1 LTNYSHKTA
10 FLLTLLWVAC
20 LHFTAVNAQSENN
33 GGVRG
38 GAVNAQSEKKG
49 GAQGRAANAQ
59 SRLAANAQN
68 RYTISGTIRDGST
81 GEILIGATI
90 SLQEIPRSGILSNA
104 YGFYSIT
111 APAGKYTLLI
121 SFSGYQ
127 QDSLPVDLT
136 HNILLPVQLT
146 TEAGQLT
153 EVVVSASK
161 KNDNVTRP
169 LMGVQKLTTNEIKN
183 IPVLFGEKDVLK
195 TIQLLPG
202 IQFAG
207 DGNSG
212 FYVRGG
218 GADQNL
224 ILLDEATVY
233 NPSHLLGFFST
244 FNSDAIKDITVY
256 KGGMPAEYGGRLA
269 SVVDIKMNDGND
281 KDYHLGGGIGL
292 ISSRLNAEGPI
303 VQDRGS
309 FSISGRRTY
318 ADLFLKLSPDST
330 VNNNSL
336 YFYDLNIKAN
346 YKFDENNHVYLSG
359 YFGRDNLSFGN
370 TFGIDYGNATGT
382 ARWNHVFNSRLFSN
396 TSLVSSKYSYKIRI
410 NSTNN
415 DIDFTSNIRDLAL
428 KEDLQYFIDADNK
441 IDFGFNTIHHIIAPG
456 IINASA
462 NSSFNSLILQNKY
475 SLENAIYVAH
485 EWSPTSDLHFNY
497 GLRVSDFLVLGPG
510 DFYTY
515 DSAGNTT
522 STTHYKSGDMVKTY
536 TNLEPRLSVSY
547 QLNDASSIKASYNRN
562 TQVLHLISNSTS
574 SNPTDLW
581 IPSSNN
587 VKPEIADQESI
598 GYFRNFKDNSYEFS
612 VETYYKSM
620 QNQID
625 YKNGAQLIA
634 NENVES
640 QLLYGKGR
648 AYGVEL
654 FLKKKVGKFTGWVS
668 YTLSRTELKIDGI
681 DNDTWYPAKQDRTH
695 DISLVGIY
703 QASRKWTLSATW
715 VYYTGNAVSFPSGK
729 YEVDGQTAFYYTERN
744 GYRMPAYHRM
754 DVAATM
760 LGKKHKRFESSWTFS
775 IYNVYGREN
784 AYSIEFQNDPND
796 PSKTQAVQYALFRF
810 VPSATYNFKF

>member
-1 LTNYSHKTA
+1 LQTIRIRHLTNYSHKTA
-10 FLLTLLWVAC
+10 FLLILFWVAC
-20 LHFTAVNAQSENN
+20 FHFGSVE
-33 GGVRG
+33 
-38 GAVNAQSEKKG
+38 
-49 GAQGRAANAQ
+49 AQ
-59 SRLAANAQN
+59 SR
-68 RYTISGTIRDGST
+68 YSISGTIRDGST

-121 SFSGYQ
+121 SFAGYQ
-127 QDSLPVDLT
+127 QDSLPIDLT
-136 HNILLPVQLT
+136 HNILLPVQLS
-146 TEAGQLT
+146 TESGQLT
-153 EVVVSASK
+153 EVVVNALK

-269 SVVDIKMNDGND
+269 SVIDIKMNDGND

-346 YKFDENNHVYLSG
+346 YKIDEKNHVYLSG

-382 ARWNHVFNSRLFSN
+382 ARWNHVFSSRLFSN

-415 DIDFTSNIRDLAL
+415 NIDFTSNIRDLAL

-441 IDFGFNTIHHIIAPG
+441 IDFGFSTTHHIIAPG
-456 IINASA
+456 IIDASA
-462 NSSFNSLILQNKY
+462 NSSFNSLILQNRY
-475 SLENAIYVAH
+475 SLENAVYVSH
-485 EWSPTSDLHFNY
+485 QWSPTTDWHVNY

-522 STTHYKSGDMVKTY
+522 NTKHYPSGDLVRTY
-536 TNLEPRLSVSY
+536 TNPEPRLSVSY
-547 QLNDASSIKASYNRN
+547 QLDEASSVKASYNRN
-562 TQVLHLISNSTS
+562 TQVLHLVSNSTS

-648 AYGVEL
+648 AYGIEF
-654 FLKKKVGKFTGWVS
+654 FLKKKAGKFTGWVS

-681 DNDTWYPAKQDRTH
+681 NNDTWYPAKQDRTH

-703 QASRKWTLSATW
+703 QANRKWTLSATW

-760 LGKKHKRFESSWTFS
+760 LGKKHKKFESSWTFS
-775 IYNVYGREN
+775 IYNLYGREN

-796 PSKTQAVQYALFRF
+796 PTKTQAVQYSLFRF
-810 VPSATYNFKF
+810 VPSVTYNFKF

>member
-1 LTNYSHKTA
+1 MTNYSHKTA
-10 FLLTLLWVAC
+10 FLLILFWVAC
-20 LHFTAVNAQSENN
+20 FHATT
-33 GGVRG
+33 
-38 GAVNAQSEKKG
+38 
-49 GAQGRAANAQ
+49 
-59 SRLAANAQN
+59 ANAQN
-68 RYTISGTIRDGST
+68 RYTISGTVRDGST

-90 SLQEIPRSGILSNA
+90 SLQELPRSGILSNA

-136 HNILLPVQLT
+136 HTITLPIQLRT
-146 TEAGQLT
+146 DEGQLT
-153 EVVVSASK
+153 EVVVSAQK

-169 LMGVQKLTTNEIKN
+169 LMGVQKLTTSEIKN

-218 GADQNL
+218 GSDQNL

-256 KGGMPAEYGGRLA
+256 KGGMPAEYGGRLS
-269 SVVDIKMNDGND
+269 SVIDIKMNDGND

-309 FSISGRRTY
+309 FSISARRTY

-336 YFYDLNIKAN
+336 YFYDLNVKAN
-346 YKFDENNHVYLSG
+346 YKIDEKNHVYLSG

-382 ARWNHVFNSRLFSN
+382 ARWNHVFSSRLFSN
-396 TSLVSSKYSYKIRI
+396 TSLITSKYSYKIRI

-441 IDFGFNTIHHIIAPG
+441 IDFGFSTIHHIIAPG
-456 IINASA
+456 IIDASA

-475 SLENAIYVAH
+475 SLENAIYVSH
-485 EWSPTSDLHFNY
+485 QWSPATNLHFNY

-522 STTHYKSGDMVKTY
+522 STKHYPSGDMVKTY
-536 TNLEPRLSVSY
+536 TSPEPRLSVSY
-547 QLNDASSIKASYNRN
+547 QLDDASSIKASYNRN

-587 VKPEIADQESI
+587 VKPEIAGQESI
-598 GYFRNFKDNSYEFS
+598 GYFRNFKDNNYEFS

-625 YKNGAQLIA
+625 YKNGAQLVA

-648 AYGVEL
+648 AYGIEL
-654 FLKKKVGKFTGWVS
+654 FLKKKAGRFTGWVS

-681 DNDTWYPAKQDRTH
+681 NNDTWYPAKQDRTH

-703 QASRKWTLSATW
+703 QASRKWTVSATW

-760 LGKKHKRFESSWTFS
+760 LGKKHKKYESSWTFS
-775 IYNVYGREN
+775 IYNLYGREN

-796 PSKTQAVQYALFRF
+796 PSKTQAVQYSLFRF
-810 VPSATYNFKF
+810 VPSVTYNFKF

>member
-10 FLLTLLWVAC
+10 FLLILFWVSC
-20 LHFTAVNAQSENN
+20 FHFSSVE
-33 GGVRG
+33 
-38 GAVNAQSEKKG
+38 
-49 GAQGRAANAQ
+49 
-59 SRLAANAQN
+59 AQN

-90 SLQEIPRSGILSNA
+90 SLQEFPRSGILSNA

-111 APAGKYTLLI
+111 APAGKYNLLI

-127 QDSLPVDLT
+127 QDSLPIDLK

-146 TEAGQLT
+146 TGSGQLA
-153 EVVVSASK
+153 EVVVNAQK

-269 SVVDIKMNDGND
+269 SVIDIKMNDGND

-336 YFYDLNIKAN
+336 YFYDLNVKAN
-346 YKFDENNHVYLSG
+346 YKIDEKNHVYLSG

-382 ARWNHVFNSRLFSN
+382 ARWNHVFSSRLFSN
-396 TSLVSSKYSYKIRI
+396 TSLISSKYSYKIRI

-415 DIDFTSNIRDLAL
+415 NIDFTSNIRDLAL

-441 IDFGFNTIHHIIAPG
+441 IDFGFSTIHHIIAPG
-456 IINASA
+456 IIDASA
-462 NSSFNSLILQNKY
+462 NSSFNSLILQNRY
-475 SLENAIYVAH
+475 SLENAVYVSH
-485 EWSPTSDLHFNY
+485 QWSPTADLHVNY
-497 GLRVSDFLVLGPG
+497 GLRVSDFLVVGPG

-522 STTHYKSGDMVKTY
+522 NTKHYPSGDLVKTY
-536 TNLEPRLSVSY
+536 TNPEPRLSISY
-547 QLNDASSIKASYNRN
+547 QLDEASSVKASYNRN
-562 TQVLHLISNSTS
+562 TQVLHLVSNSTS

-625 YKNGAQLIA
+625 YKNGAQLVA

-648 AYGVEL
+648 AYGIEF
-654 FLKKKVGKFTGWVS
+654 FLKKKAGKFTGWVS

-681 DNDTWYPAKQDRTH
+681 NSDTWYPAKQDRTH

-703 QASRKWTLSATW
+703 QANHKWTFSATW

-760 LGKKHKRFESSWTFS
+760 LGRKHKKFESSWTFS

-796 PSKTQAVQYALFRF
+796 PSKTQAIQYSLFRF
-810 VPSATYNFKF
+810 VPSVTYNFKF

>member
-1 LTNYSHKTA
+1 LTNYYSHKTA
-10 FLLTLLWVAC
+10 FLLGLFWVGC
-20 LHFTAVNAQSENN
+20 FHCITAGAQS
-33 GGVRG
+33 
-38 GAVNAQSEKKG
+38 
-49 GAQGRAANAQ
+49 
-59 SRLAANAQN
+59 
-68 RYTISGTIRDGST
+68 RYTISGTIRDQST
-81 GEILIGATI
+81 GEMLIGATI

-121 SFSGYQ
+121 SFSGYR
-127 QDSLPVDLT
+127 QDSLAVDLT

-146 TEAGQLT
+146 TDAGQLT
-153 EVVVSASK
+153 EVVVNAQK

-218 GADQNL
+218 GSDQNL

-281 KDYHLGGGIGL
+281 KDYHLGGGIGI

-336 YFYDLNIKAN
+336 YFYDLNVKAN
-346 YKFDENNHVYLSG
+346 YKIDENNHVYLSG

-382 ARWNHVFNSRLFSN
+382 ARWNHVFSSRLFSN
-396 TSLVSSKYSYKIRI
+396 TSIISSKYSYKIRI

-415 DIDFTSNIRDLAL
+415 NIDFTSNIRDLAL
-428 KEDLQYFIDADNK
+428 KEDLQYFVNADNK
-441 IDFGFNTIHHIIAPG
+441 IDFGFSTIHHIIAPG
-456 IINASA
+456 IIDASA

-475 SLENAIYVAH
+475 SLENAVYVSH
-485 EWSPTSDLHFNY
+485 QWSPTNAWHVNY
-497 GLRVSDFLVLGPG
+497 GLRLSDFLVLGPG
-510 DFYTY
+510 DFYAF

-522 STTHYKSGDMVKTY
+522 STTHYQSGHLVKTY
-536 TNLEPRLSVSY
+536 TNPEPRLSVSY
-547 QLNDASSIKASYNRN
+547 QLDDASSIKASYNRN

-625 YKNGAQLIA
+625 YKNGAQLVA

-681 DNDTWYPAKQDRTH
+681 NNDTWYAAKQDRTH

-703 QASRKWTLSATW
+703 QANKKWTLSATW

-760 LGKKHKRFESSWTFS
+760 LGRKHRKFESSWTFS
-775 IYNVYGREN
+775 IYNLYGREN

-796 PSKTQAVQYALFRF
+796 PSKTQAVQYSLFRF
-810 VPSATYNFKF
+810 VPSVTYNFKF

>member
-10 FLLTLLWVAC
+10 FLLILFWVAC
-20 LHFTAVNAQSENN
+20 LHFSSVEAQS
-33 GGVRG
+33 
-38 GAVNAQSEKKG
+38 
-49 GAQGRAANAQ
+49 
-59 SRLAANAQN
+59 
-68 RYTISGTIRDGST
+68 RYTISGTVRDAAT

-90 SLQEIPRSGILSNA
+90 SLQELPRSGILSNA

-111 APAGKYTLLI
+111 AAAGKYTLLI

-127 QDSLPVDLT
+127 QDSLPVNLT
-136 HNILLPVQLT
+136 HNILLPIQLST
-146 TEAGQLT
+146 DATQLT
-153 EVVVSASK
+153 EVVVNAQK

-169 LMGVQKLTTNEIKN
+169 LMGVQKLTTNEIRN

-336 YFYDLNIKAN
+336 YFYDFNVKAN
-346 YKFDENNHVYLSG
+346 YKIDENNHVYLSG

-382 ARWNHVFNSRLFSN
+382 ARWNHVFSSRLFSN
-396 TSLVSSKYSYKIRI
+396 TSLISSKYSYKIRI

-441 IDFGFNTIHHIIAPG
+441 IDFGFSTIHHIIAPG

-462 NSSFNSLILQNKY
+462 NSSFNSLILQNRY
-475 SLENAIYVAH
+475 SFENAVYVSH
-485 EWSPTSDLHFNY
+485 QWSPASDLHFIY
-497 GLRVSDFLVLGPG
+497 GLRATDFIVLGPG

-515 DSAGNTT
+515 DSSGNTT
-522 STTHYKSGDMVKTY
+522 STKNYPSGKLVKTY

-547 QLNDASSIKASYNRN
+547 QLDDASSIKVSYNRN

-612 VETYYKSM
+612 IETYYKSM

-648 AYGVEL
+648 AYGLEL
-654 FLKKKVGKFTGWVS
+654 FLKKKAGKFTGWVS

-681 DNDTWYPAKQDRTH
+681 NNDTWYPAKQDRTH

-703 QASRKWTLSATW
+703 QANKKWTLSATW

-760 LGKKHKRFESSWTFS
+760 LGKKHKKFESSWTFS

-784 AYSIEFQNDPND
+784 PYSIEFQNDPND

-810 VPSATYNFKF
+810 VPSVTYNFKF

>member
-1 LTNYSHKTA
+1 LQTIRIRHLTNYSHKTA

-20 LHFTAVNAQSENN
+20 LHYTAVNAQSEKN
-33 GGVRG
+33 GGG
-38 GAVNAQSEKKG
+38 
-49 GAQGRAANAQ
+49 QGR
-59 SRLAANAQN
+59 SVNAQN
-68 RYTISGTIRDGST
+68 RCTISGTIRDGST

-146 TEAGQLT
+146 TEAGELT

-428 KEDLQYFIDADNK
+428 KEDLQYFVDADNK

-462 NSSFNSLILQNKY
+462 NASFNSLILQNKY
-475 SLENAIYVAH
+475 SLENAVYVAH
-485 EWSPTSDLHFNY
+485 EWSPASDLHFNY

-681 DNDTWYPAKQDRTH
+681 NNDTWYPAKQDRTH

-760 LGKKHKRFESSWTFS
+760 LGKKHKKFESSWTFS

>member
-10 FLLTLLWVAC
+10 FPLVLFWVAC
-20 LHFTAVNAQSENN
+20 LHWTPVNAQGQNN

-38 GAVNAQSEKKG
+38 GSANTQSH
-49 GAQGRAANAQ
+49 
-59 SRLAANAQN
+59 
-68 RYTISGTIRDGST
+68 YTISGTVRDQST
-81 GEILIGATI
+81 GEVLIGATI

-121 SFSGYQ
+121 SFSGYE
-127 QDSLPVDLT
+127 QDSLLIDLT
-136 HNILLPVQLT
+136 HNILLPVQLS

-153 EVVVSASK
+153 EVVVSAQK

-336 YFYDLNIKAN
+336 YFYDLNVKAN
-346 YKFDENNHVYLSG
+346 YTIDENNHVYLSG

-396 TSLVSSKYSYKIRI
+396 TSLISSKYSYKIRI

-428 KEDLQYFIDADNK
+428 KEDLQYFINADNK
-441 IDFGFNTIHHIIAPG
+441 IDFGFSSIHHIIAPG

-462 NSSFNSLILQNKY
+462 NSSFNSLILQNRY
-475 SLENAIYVAH
+475 SFENAVYVSH
-485 EWSPTSDLHFNY
+485 QWSPTSDLHFVY
-497 GLRVSDFLVLGPG
+497 GLRATDFIVLGPG

-515 DSAGNTT
+515 DSSGNTT
-522 STTHYKSGDMVKTY
+522 STTYYKSGQTVKTY

-562 TQVLHLISNSTS
+562 TQVLHLVSNSTS

-648 AYGVEL
+648 AYGIEF

-681 DNDTWYPAKQDRTH
+681 NNDTWYPAKQDRTH

-703 QASRKWTLSATW
+703 QASHKWTFSATW

-760 LGKKHKRFESSWTFS
+760 LGKKHKKFESSWTFS

-796 PSKTQAVQYALFRF
+796 PSKTQAVQYSLFRF
-810 VPSATYNFKF
+810 VPSVTYNFKF

>member
-20 LHFTAVNAQSENN
+20 LHFTAVNAQSEKN
-33 GGVRG
+33 GAGQGRSVS
-38 GAVNAQSEKKG
+38 AQS
-49 GAQGRAANAQ
+49 
-59 SRLAANAQN
+59 
-68 RYTISGTIRDGST
+68 RYTISGTIRDGAT

-136 HNILLPVQLT
+136 HNILLPVQLA

-382 ARWNHVFNSRLFSN
+382 ARWNHVFSSRLFSN

-475 SLENAIYVAH
+475 SLENAVYMAH
-485 EWSPTSDLHFNY
+485 EWSPASDLHFNY

-681 DNDTWYPAKQDRTH
+681 NNDTWYPAKQDRTH

-760 LGKKHKRFESSWTFS
+760 LGKKHKKFESSWTFS